1 MIEFFIPGN
10 VPSSKNAKQWT
21 GKFLVSSASTKKYE
35 RNAMK
40 LYKLLAPQFRRAVD
54 GLPKPLVV
62 EFEFVR
68 DSRRKFDYIN
78 PAQTVQDFMVKSGWI
93 DDDSVDYI
101 IPCFKKYWI
110 DKNNAGVYI
119 RVYEDMERDKKL

>member
-35 RNAMK
+35 RSAMK
-40 LYKLLAPQFRRAVD
+40 LYKLLAPQFRKAIE

-93 DDDSVDYI
+93 DDDSADEIVPTFAPYSYS
-101 IPCFKKYWI
+101 KSSS
-110 DKNNAGVYI
+110 GVFI
-119 RVYEDMERDKKL
+119 RVKTRQ